1 MIALV
6 GHHTMLIPRDNWAS
20 IKHIDQNS
28 TKVSIIGETK
38 CTKVNTTAYGS
49 SLCTKEPSGM
59 SYCEVM
65 PLPLSGVVTHCSW
78 TWTDSSVTNAGTMLV
93 MQSKQ
98 EHHSLQVDILGI
110 TKYNKINQGIRA
122 CKCYPEVP

>member
-6 GHHTMLIPRDNWAS
+6 RHHTMLILGDKWAS

-28 TKVSIIGETK
+28 TKVRIIGEKK

-65 PLPLSGVVTHCSW
+65 PLPLSRVVTHYSW

-93 MQSKQ
+93 MQSK
-98 EHHSLQVDILGI
+98 
-110 TKYNKINQGIRA
+110 
-122 CKCYPEVP
+122 